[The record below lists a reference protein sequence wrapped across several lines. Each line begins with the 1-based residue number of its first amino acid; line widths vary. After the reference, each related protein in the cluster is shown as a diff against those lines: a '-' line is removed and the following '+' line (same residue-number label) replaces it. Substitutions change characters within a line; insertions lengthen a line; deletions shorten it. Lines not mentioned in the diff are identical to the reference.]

1 MKYLLSL
8 LSLFFSAP
16 SLSQIPSLSPEQTV
30 RQIYQHYTADATG
43 VNFGDTSSASLL
55 STRMKNAII
64 LNNQLTLPGEIGWL
78 DGDPICD
85 CQDYET
91 LVLEN
96 VSAMQTNETHAN
108 ITVRFRLFV
117 DDRESRTQTLYMV
130 AEDGRWLI
138 DDIKSSQRS
147 TWQAINGENQARLS
161 SLASLQ
167 RTQPQDFVSEIFH
180 RRNDYTWPWTWVVSA
195 QYRRAVDDYYQST
208 FFTRGNI
215 LAKLPRFF
223 DQFNHDDSW
232 PWQWVMTNWYSNA
245 VHGNIA
251 APVKSIQEL
260 RNAMQA
266 DALYMYDNPVFYGMP
281 SDNIRRFDAT
291 VLEAEGDQA
300 KVHVRITLND
310 NSIKEQDLLLRR
322 SAGAWEILDFIRP
335 EYRSFRRQ
343 IEEATLQRRQ

>member
-1 MKYLLSL
+1 MKYLLCL

-16 SLSQIPSLSPEQTV
+16 SLSQLPSLSPEQTV
-30 RQIYQHYTADATG
+30 RQIYQHYTSDATG

-96 VSAMQTNETHAN
+96 VSAIQTNETHASV
-108 ITVRFRLFV
+108 TVRFRLFV
-117 DDRESRTQTLYMV
+117 DDTESRTQTLYMV

-138 DDIKSSQRS
+138 DDIKSSQGS
-147 TWQAINGENQARLS
+147 TWQAINDENQAKLS

-167 RTQPQDFVSEIFH
+167 RTQPQDFVEEFFH
-180 RRNDYTWPWTWVVSA
+180 RRRDYTWPWTWVVSA
-195 QYRRAVDDYYQST
+195 QYRDAVNDYYHST
-208 FFTRGNI
+208 FELGNI
-215 LAKLPRFF
+215 LANLPRFF
-223 DQFNHDDSW
+223 GQINRNDSW
-232 PWQWVMTNWYSNA
+232 PWQWIITTWYHHVMNDS
-245 VHGNIA
+245 IA
-251 APVKSIQEL
+251 TPVKSSQEI
-260 RNAMQA
+260 RNALQA
-266 DALYMYDNPVFYGMP
+266 DALYIYDNPVFIGVP
-281 SDNIRRFDAT
+281 DENIRRFDIT
-291 VLEAEGDQA
+291 VPEAEGDQA

-335 EYRSFRRQ
+335 EYGSLRQ
-343 IEEATLQRRQ
+343 KIEEATLQRRR